1 MTNTTITRTSTRL
14 AALAAAATLAFT
26 ACANSATQAGGSAKS
41 SGVAP
46 AAGALA
52 CPSGKLVGE
61 GSSAQLTAI
70 QETIA
75 AYQKACAGKSTIEYN
90 GTGSGAGIKQFN
102 AGLVD
107 FGGTDSYLKPAEA
120 EAAKTRCN
128 AKEAWNLPMVVGP
141 IAFSYNIDG
150 VTNLVLSPKVLA
162 SIFQGKIT
170 TWNDPAI
177 TALNGTAKLPAEKIA
192 IFYRSGESGTT
203 ENVSKYLKAT
213 APDIWTPA
221 ASKSWK
227 GVGGEGKSLT
237 ADVANAVKGTKNS
250 LGYVEWGAALDN
262 KLAVAA
268 IDAGS
273 GAVKLDATSV
283 GKAVEAAK
291 AVGTGNDLTMDVDY
305 TTKAPGAYPAILI
318 TYQVVCSGGL
328 SADKTAL
335 LKDFL
340 GYYASTAGQKNLEA
354 LGYAPLPASVQSK
367 VAAAVNAIA

>member
-1 MTNTTITRTSTRL
+1 MSISTTSKKL
-14 AALAAAATLAFT
+14 AALAAGAALAFS
-26 ACANSATQAGGSAKS
+26 ACSTSAAQPSTSGSGA
-41 SGVAP
+41 AP
-46 AAGALA
+46 ASGAKGALA

-75 AYQKACAGKSTIEYN
+75 AYQKECKGKSTIEYN

-107 FGGTDSYLKPAEA
+107 FGGTDSYLKQAEA
-120 EAAKTRCN
+120 DAAKTRCSN
-128 AKEAWNLPMVVGP
+128 NEAWNLPMVVGP
-141 IAFSYNIDG
+141 IAFTYNIDG

-177 TALNGTAKLPAEKIA
+177 AALNAGAKLPSDKIA

-213 APDIWTPA
+213 APDVWTA
-221 ASKSWK
+221 DASKSWK

-262 KLAVAA
+262 KLNAAA

-273 GAVKLDATSV
+273 GAVKLDAASV

-291 AVGTGNDLTMDVDY
+291 AVGTGNDMKLDVDY
-305 TTKAPGAYPAILI
+305 KTTAAGAYPAILI
-318 TYQVVCSGGL
+318 TYQVVCSSGL
-328 SADKTAL
+328 PADKTAL

-340 GYYASTAGQKNLEA
+340 GYYASAAGQKNLEA
-354 LGYAPLPASVQSK
+354 LGYAPLPASLQTK
-367 VAAAVNAIA
+367 VATAVSAIK